1 MLGYESTPRVT
12 SENVLCQHSDSE
24 VREAGTPHPR
34 KKNQNLFGNYGF
46 FMSSRMAQEIIFGLF
61 PFSRK
66 MILKCGGGGVLASR
80 EASANFF
87 PEVLREI

>member
-1 MLGYESTPRVT
+1 MGS
-12 SENVLCQHSDSE
+12 Q
-24 VREAGTPHPR
+24 
-34 KKNQNLFGNYGF
+34 
-46 FMSSRMAQEIIFGLF
+46 MAQEIIFGLF

-66 MILKCGGGGVLASR
+66 RILKWGGGGVLAPR